1 MTAFLVSMLRD
12 TASNILRSNSPIPS
26 ARETASCGIF
36 TVMNRSLSKEMR
48 SFISVLFIAFISV
61 IAILPSS
68 SEQDGESMGE
78 VATPPCAASVSSV
91 GDGAK

>member
-12 TASNILRSNSPIPS
+12 TRSNILRSNSPIPS
-26 ARETASCGIF
+26 TKEVSSCEIF

-48 SFISVLFIAFISV
+48 SFISVSFIAFISV

-68 SEQDGESMGE
+68 SEQGGENMGE

-91 GDGAK
+91 GDNAK